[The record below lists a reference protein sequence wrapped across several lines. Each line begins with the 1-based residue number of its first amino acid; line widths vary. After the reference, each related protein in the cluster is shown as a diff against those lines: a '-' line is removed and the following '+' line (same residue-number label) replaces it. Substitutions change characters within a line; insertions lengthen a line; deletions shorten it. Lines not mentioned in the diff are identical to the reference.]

1 MEILKNIS
9 ATLTKAAEATT
20 KKASELTDTAK
31 LKVKRSRIVAGINET
46 YGEIGQLIYTQYKES
61 SDESAAIAELC
72 LAIDKANEEL
82 NAVDTEIAEIKA
94 AAEAAK
100 AQAQAERAA
109 AKAAA
114 EAAAAEKAAAEAA
127 AKEAA
132 EAAEAAASAEAEN
145 TAEETAEEAPAH
157 VCCACGNT
165 LPADALFCC
174 KCGQKQE

>member
-9 ATLTKAAEATT
+9 VTLTKAAEATT

-46 YGEIGQLIYTQYKES
+46 YGEIGQLIYTQYKET

-100 AQAQAERAA
+100 AKAQAERAA

-114 EAAAAEKAAAEAA
+114 EAAAAEKAAAEKAA
-127 AKEAA
+127 AEAAEKEAA
-132 EAAEAAASAEAEN
+132 EASEAETEEAAA
-145 TAEETAEEAPAH
+145 AEEAPAH
-157 VCCACGNT
+157 VCSACGTT